1 MGLASGGG
9 GRGGGF
15 GGGGFALGYLAG
27 SSRYGSSDVS
37 PGVVIVSGT
46 ILIGMMGLIIGG
58 AIVGTNQIKEEKAKL
73 NTTIASH
80 FNYKSVD
87 INYFD
92 WYINNDEEYIFKFTG
107 SAINIDGVHLDFVS
121 CGYEVSEKQYY
132 EVLQYIEKNDIED
145 LDSKGLLSKLNDIIQ
160 EAELIKGKEDANVA
174 TSSDERV
181 ILNVSKAKVNGDK
194 VSYYVCYTKQ
204 GRDKNGNMGLITT
217 IDEVSYDL
225 TDELKEHPNGAFM
238 LPKEDA
244 KVRVLTTNFV
254 KAGYCVLNK
263 FDTPSEDRVQVVK
276 KGAIIATATEARV

>member
-27 SSRYGSSDVS
+27 SSRYRSSDVS
-37 PGVVIVSGT
+37 PGAG
-46 ILIGMMGLIIGG
+46 ILAGVALLGMMGFIIGG
-58 AIVGTNQIKEEKAKL
+58 AIVGSNQIKEEKAKL

-92 WYINNDEEYIFKFTG
+92 WYTNNDDEYIFKFTG
-107 SAINIDGVHLDFVS
+107 SAINIDDVHLDFIS

-145 LDSKGLLSKLNDIIQ
+145 LDSKGLLTKLNEIIQ
-160 EAELIKGKEDANVA
+160 EAEKLKGKEDVNVA
-174 TSSDERV
+174 TSSDERI
-181 ILNVSKAKVNGDK
+181 ILNVSKARVNKDK
-194 VSYYVCYTKQ
+194 VSYYVCYTKEA
-204 GRDKNGNMGLITT
+204 RDKNGNMGLITT

-225 TDELKEHPNGAFM
+225 TDELKENPNGVFT
-238 LPKEDA
+238 LPKEGA
-244 KVRVLTTNFV
+244 TVKVLNTNFI
-254 KAGYCVLNK
+254 KTGYCVLNQ
-263 FDTPSEDRVQVVK
+263 FDNPSKDRVQIVK
-276 KGAIIATATEARV
+276 KGAIIANATPSRV